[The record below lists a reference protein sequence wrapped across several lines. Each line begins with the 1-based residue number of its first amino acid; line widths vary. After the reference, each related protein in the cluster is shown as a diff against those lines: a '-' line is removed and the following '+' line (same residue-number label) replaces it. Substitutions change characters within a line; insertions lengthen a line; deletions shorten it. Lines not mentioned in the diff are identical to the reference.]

1 MTMMTLTQNE
11 GPISSGFRV
20 DVSRGERVG
29 RVSSEWFS
37 RPDDERYLSLTDLY
51 DAVRRRADRAQARTV
66 ESRANIASPRAFSI
80 SCRASRRSP
89 APRPIRTPEL
99 EGKARKLLERAA

>member
-29 RVSSEWFS
+29 RVSSEWFC
-37 RPDDERYLSLTDLY
+37 RPDVIS
-51 DAVRRRADRAQARTV
+51 VR
-66 ESRANIASPRAFSI
+66 SI
-80 SCRASRRSP
+80 SATERGRFAHRPCLATNVIARRSRRE
-89 APRPIRTPEL
+89 AT
-99 EGKARKLLERAA
+99 A